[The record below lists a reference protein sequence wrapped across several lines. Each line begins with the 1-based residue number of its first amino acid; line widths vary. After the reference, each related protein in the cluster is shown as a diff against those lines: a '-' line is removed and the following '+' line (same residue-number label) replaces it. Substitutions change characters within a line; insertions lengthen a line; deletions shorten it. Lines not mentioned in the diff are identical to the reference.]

1 MRKNTEFTDD
11 AGSEGIEETYS
22 QPGKMTNKDEEKLR
36 KIIEES
42 VDESVDKAFRKYRIS
57 SAGKGILKRIV
68 TLVVVICVVFIGVYY
83 WQSNHK
89 KIETKDVEDYDL
101 TLENNGIF
109 GFTAVDF
116 EEAILG
122 ESTREQLLI
131 VEEQN
136 VSVNTTITDAG
147 FLSWGVFSKQQV
159 LTIYGYGQYTID
171 LSEISADDISLD
183 EETFEVTIKIP
194 HAELHD
200 TVFNPD
206 ETEIGDMD
214 KGWLA
219 FGDIKLTA
227 EQNQEFEEEA
237 IEKLTEKLSEDECF
251 EEADKF
257 AKLSA
262 YETYQPIV
270 SGVSTAYKVVIEFQ
284 D

>member
-1 MRKNTEFTDD
+1 MGRNSKFTED
-11 AGSEGIEETYS
+11 AEYEDMERTYS
-22 QPGKMTNKDEEKLR
+22 QSGESNGKDEYRLR
-36 KIIEES
+36 RIIEES
-42 VDESVDKAFRKYRIS
+42 VDESVDKAFRKYRVS
-57 SAGKGILKRIV
+57 SAGRGIVKSIIA
-68 TLVVVICVVFIGVYY
+68 LVVVVCVVFAGVYY
-83 WQSNHK
+83 WQSTHK

-122 ESTREQLLI
+122 ESTRQKLLI
-131 VEEQN
+131 VEEQD
-136 VSVNTTITDAG
+136 VFVNTTITDTG
-147 FLSWGVFSKQQV
+147 FKNWSVFSKQQA
-159 LTIYGYGQYTID
+159 LTIYGYGQYTVD
-171 LSEISADDISLD
+171 LSEISEEDISLD
-183 EETFEVTIKIP
+183 EDTYEVTIKIP
-194 HAELHD
+194 HAELHE

-206 ETEIGDMD
+206 ETEIGDTD

-219 FGDIKLTA
+219 FGDIELTA

-237 IEKLTEKLSEDECF
+237 IEKLTEKLSEDERF

-270 SGVSTAYKVVIEFQ
+270 SSVSTAYKVVIEFQ